1 MSKLYTTITIALI
14 YFGTVIV
21 PYILTSTKLLD
32 SIDILNPLHNPKY
45 WLWSLYGGFFHW
57 PSLVFIIIS
66 ALLLHRS
73 IKVQTDKTKKN
84 HSEFKKQI
92 DGSIEE
98 LELFEETP
106 SKFLQSSNVFSKD
119 VKKIILKGG
128 MEEDIELILDKHL
141 MQFKKNYEKLINEY
155 SYIATVLPMLGMIGT
170 ISGLLQM
177 FAVPEGID
185 NFAEK
190 LSGLSVALATTL
202 YATLWVVFVT
212 KPKAREIENWYI
224 DIENDEH
231 KLLINAKLF
240 LHTADISLLED
251 IEEVDEEE
259 E

>member
-1 MSKLYTTITIALI
+1 MSKTNTTIAGIYVGTIIL
-14 YFGTVIV
+14 
-21 PYILTSTKLLD
+21 PYILTNTELLNFIVALD
-32 SIDILNPLHNPKY
+32 PWHNPKH
-45 WLWSLYGGFFHW
+45 WLWTLYGGFFHW

-66 ALLLHRS
+66 ALTLHHS

-84 HSEFKKQI
+84 HSEFKRQI
-92 DGSIEE
+92 DDSIEQ
-98 LELFEETP
+98 LEVFEED
-106 SKFLQSSNVFSKD
+106 SNKFLQSSNVFSKD
-119 VKKIILKGG
+119 IRKIILKGG

-155 SYIATVLPMLGMIGT
+155 GYISTVLPMLGMIGT

-190 LSGLSVALATTL
+190 LAGLSVALATTL

-224 DIENDEH
+224 DIENDEQI
-231 KLLINAKLF
+231 LLINAKLF
-240 LHTADISLLED
+240 LHTADISILEN
-251 IEEVDEEE
+251 IEEIKEEE
-259 E
+259 